1 MAAKRRPPDAWSFT
15 IKEVSANVYEVRAEA
30 PDGLIMFRS
39 GLDDYE
45 LLAKLIDDAWKLSE

>member
-1 MAAKRRPPDAWSFT
+1 MVTEP
-15 IKEVSANVYEVRAEA
+15 IKEVSANAYEVRAGA
-30 PDGLIMFRS
+30 VHGLIMFRS